1 MTTRFAERRRTI
13 ADLAV
18 DGEYVNLHP
27 MNWASLA
34 TEKRTRYELQHG
46 AEDERSIV
54 RRGNAAYAAGLALL
68 MAHDDEAGQWLSR
81 AAERWRA
88 SWDVGAGV
96 DSWGRPVGALKAS
109 LLARDDAAAEEL
121 ALWTL
126 GLRAATAESPIGR
139 YAATLALLVLER
151 WADAR
156 LIAESLQ
163 ARHDFPADVA
173 DALAFVSAHDPV
185 AYVEAVESV
194 VRSFETRSEFLEDVP
209 VADTALVLDRLAARR
224 GIAHSLPAS
233 PTLPSP

>member
-1 MTTRFAERRRTI
+1 M
-13 ADLAV
+13 DWV
-18 DGEYVNLHP
+18 
-27 MNWASLA
+27 SLA
-34 TEKRTRYELQHG
+34 DEKCARYELQHG
-46 AEDERSIV
+46 EEDERAIV

-68 MAHDDEAGQWLSR
+68 MAHDDAAPEWLRR

-88 SWDVGAGV
+88 SWDVGEGV
-96 DSWGRPVGALKAS
+96 DSWGRPVGAIKAS
-109 LLARDDAAAEEL
+109 LLAGDDAAAEEL
-121 ALWTL
+121 ALWTI
-126 GLRAATAESPIGR
+126 GLRAATTESPIGR

-156 LIAESLQ
+156 HVAESLQ
-163 ARHDFPADVA
+163 ARADFPSDVA

-224 GIAHSLPAS
+224 GIVHSLPES
-233 PTLPSP
+233 PTLP